1 MQLAKAKDIV
11 AMNICIFEHPRVRS
25 KERFNDIAN
34 TPLWSCIMGGY
45 AASALR
51 HAGHNVCLMDTTI
64 TGWDFEKTRQ
74 EILKLSPDI
83 LCVNAVYFWEH
94 TGLVFDLINNLK
106 KDGFCGHI
114 TLFGFFP
121 TLAYAAILENI
132 TSIDSVVVGECEITL
147 TELSEALSKNKP
159 LSGIPGLCM
168 KTEQGIKIFKP
179 RNPEQNLDEFYFP
192 ERTNLPD
199 QTVSILASR
208 GCYNHCAFCLVPSFY
223 NNGPLWRGRSPENIY
238 QEISELTDKGYRD
251 FYFVDPNFI
260 GPGKKGKDRIYKLME
275 LIRPLNISFGME
287 TRPNDL
293 DPYILE
299 SLVLSGFKTL
309 LLGIESGSPSVLG
322 NLNKGASI
330 NSSESAIKICRDAGI
345 EPEVGFLMFVPDS
358 TLEDLKHNFEFLQ
371 KNNLLD
377 RLERTANLLSHRQL
391 VLMGTSGYR
400 MFEKQGRLKK
410 AGVLGFEGEISYQ
423 DTRVKW
429 VSDLMIHACLFV
441 LENMEQPE
449 SPIYW
454 RLCENEGK
462 KNIEFVKTNDYLV
475 GLFKRLLSDAGKS
488 TLLAPVSIM
497 KEDLEIELLS
507 AINLNPFIS

>member
-1 MQLAKAKDIV
+1 LQKLKGIV
-11 AMNICIFEHPRVRS
+11 AMNICVLEHPRVRS

-34 TPLWSCIMGGY
+34 TPLWSCLMGGY
-45 AASALR
+45 AASSLR
-51 HAGHNVCLMDTTI
+51 HTGHDVYLMDTTI
-64 TGWDFEKTRQ
+64 SGWDFKKTKQ

-94 TGLVFDLINNLK
+94 TGLVFDLLNNLK
-106 KDGFCGHI
+106 EDGFCGHI

-132 TSIDSVVVGECEITL
+132 ASVDSVVVGESEITL
-147 TELSEALSKNKP
+147 VELSEALSKHKS
-159 LSGIPGLCM
+159 LSGISGLCIRTD
-168 KTEQGIKIFKP
+168 KVITISKQ
-179 RNPEQNLDEFYFP
+179 RSPEQNIDKFYFP
-192 ERTNLPD
+192 ERTNFSD
-199 QTVSILASR
+199 QTASILASR

-223 NNGPLWRGRSPENIY
+223 NDGPLWRGRSPENIY
-238 QEISELTDKGYRD
+238 QEISELADKGCQD

-260 GPGKKGKDRIYKLME
+260 GPGKKGKDRIHKLMK

-293 DPYILE
+293 DPDILD
-299 SLVLSGFKTL
+299 SLISSGFKTL
-309 LLGIESGSPSVLG
+309 LLGIESGSKSVLT

-330 NSSESAIKICRDAGI
+330 NSSESAIRICRNAGI

-410 AGVLGFEGEISYQ
+410 AGVLGFEGEVSYQ
-423 DTRVKW
+423 DNRVKW

-454 RLCENEGK
+454 QLCENEGK
-462 KNIEFVKTNDYLV
+462 RSIEFVKTNDCLV
-475 GLFKRLLSDAGKS
+475 DLFKRLLADAGKS
-488 TLLAPVSIM
+488 ALLSPVSIM
-497 KEDLEIELLS
+497 KEDIERELLS
-507 AINLNPFIS
+507 VININSFPSS